1 MRKRKISRQTHRDDR
16 VGRGAETCAGDRSQ
30 SFVRKRRSIP
40 CLESSAIC
48 ALFVAVVVFIPVVDW
63 SSQPGDVPHIGSAER
78 RAPRA
83 TGSHGTPPIVLGGIN
98 GTSTGRMIEST
109 YVAHADFVTEQIV
122 EVDIDLSRGI
132 DGNIDVFVTDR
143 ISGDDG
149 SDHGRTAAT
158 AVDVNSHAARGS
170 RIFFICKIAGD

>member
-1 MRKRKISRQTHRDDR
+1 
-16 VGRGAETCAGDRSQ
+16 
-30 SFVRKRRSIP
+30 
-40 CLESSAIC
+40 
-48 ALFVAVVVFIPVVDW
+48 
-63 SSQPGDVPHIGSAER
+63 
-78 RAPRA
+78 
-83 TGSHGTPPIVLGGIN
+83 
-98 GTSTGRMIEST
+98 MIEST

-122 EVDIDLSRGI
+122 EVDIDPSRGI

-170 RIFFICKIAGD
+170 RIFFICKIAGDEVVEDLVVRHVICGQSESRTHMGVQCHAAKPIVRQSVSDDYISGNASLRHR